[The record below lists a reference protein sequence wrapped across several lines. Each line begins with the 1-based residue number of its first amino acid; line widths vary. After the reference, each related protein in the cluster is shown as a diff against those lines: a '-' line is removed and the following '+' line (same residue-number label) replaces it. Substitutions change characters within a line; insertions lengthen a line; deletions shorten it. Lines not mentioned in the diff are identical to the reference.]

1 MLVPILLFTVGLV
14 CLIKGGDW
22 FVDGATGIA
31 KRFHV
36 PDLLI
41 GATVVSIGTTLPEVM
56 VSSTSAVQGISSIA
70 YGNAIGSII
79 CNTSLILALTVAIAP
94 AAVDRQS
101 LILPVIFFFTSAVF
115 YAGIAY
121 FTGNF
126 TRVTGILLLL
136 IFVIYMYVLIK
147 KAIKDSTQTV
157 TDAAASDEQPEDGK
171 KERNLSVEI
180 ILLIVGAVLIAV
192 GAKLLVDN
200 GTLIARE
207 MGVPETVIALTF
219 VALGTSL
226 PELVT
231 AIASLAKGH
240 GALSLGNIIGAN
252 IFNLVLVSGTA
263 ITLRPFTIPSEKKIA
278 GMNASLV
285 IDVPM
290 MFLVMFLATIPTLH
304 SGKLKRY
311 QGIVLLALYT
321 GFCAFQFIN

>member
-1 MLVPILLFTVGLV
+1 MIVPILLFIVGLV

-70 YGNAIGSII
+70 YGNAMGSII
-79 CNTSLILALTVAIAP
+79 CNTSLVLALTVAIAP
-94 AAVDRQS
+94 AVVDRQS

-136 IFVIYMYVLIK
+136 IFVVYMYILIK
-147 KAIKDSTQTV
+147 KAVKESKV
-157 TDAAASDEQPEDGK
+157 AKSDATATNKLPEDGA
-171 KERNLSVEI
+171 KERKLSVEI
-180 ILLIVGAVLIAV
+180 ILLIVGAAFIAV

-200 GTLIARE
+200 GTIIAQK

-231 AIASLAKGH
+231 AIVSLVKGH

-252 IFNLVLVSGTA
+252 IFNLVFVSGMA
-263 ITLRPFTIPSEKKIA
+263 ITLSPFKIPSEKQIA

-290 MFLVMFLATIPTLH
+290 MLLVMLLATVPTLLT
-304 SGKLKRY
+304 GKLKRY
-311 QGIVLLALYT
+311 QGIILLALYA
-321 GFCAFQFIN
+321 GYCAFQFIN